1 MSEMLSNDSHG
12 VVAFVAVMAVGESE
26 VFTRAEVAFVVG
38 GVVSVV
44 WMAIAARRSMRR
56 LDRGMVGT

>member
-1 MSEMLSNDSHG
+1 MLSNDSHG
-12 VVAFVAVMAVGESE
+12 GVAFMVVMAVGESD
-26 VFTRAEVAFVVG
+26 VFTRAEVAFVVA
-38 GVVSVV
+38 GVAAVV